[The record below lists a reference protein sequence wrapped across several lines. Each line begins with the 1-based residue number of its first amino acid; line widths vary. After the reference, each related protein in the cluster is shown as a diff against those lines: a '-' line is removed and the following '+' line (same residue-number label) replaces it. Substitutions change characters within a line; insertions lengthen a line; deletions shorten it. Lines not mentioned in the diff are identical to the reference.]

1 MRFRKNDEY
10 NAWIKPYNLDL
21 KKPIKFEIG
30 DEILRPSSF
39 IEQEIDKPTTND
51 TEEQEAIGLD
61 NTVEDIID
69 SFITSENTGTLVY
82 GNSGSGKT
90 LLLKLVAQQLNQQHG
105 YFTKYISCDTIM
117 NENFQN
123 LSKTIFQMDSNL
135 CME

>member
-90 LLLKLVAQQLNQQHG
+90 FIIEISGTTIKSTTWLFHKI
-105 YFTKYISCDTIM
+105 YIM
-117 NENFQN
+117 
-123 LSKTIFQMDSNL
+123 
-135 CME
+135 